1 MADADFVRD
10 AILKQSFARY
20 VEIHDEIASTN
31 DRATELALVA
41 ELNLPALVIAKL
53 QTAGRGRGAHKW
65 WSSPGALTFS
75 LVLDPSEMGIPA
87 SDWPRLS
94 LTTAV
99 AVCDALVLEL
109 GVKQD
114 AHSSERSGATRIA
127 IKWPNDVIFDGAKI
141 GGILI
146 ESRGTGVAKDR
157 LIVGI
162 GINVNNSWRLAPRSA
177 GPHGIALCDATFR
190 KHELQSVLL
199 RVLNALDS
207 RLRQLAEN
215 DKGLPHTWS
224 HLCWL
229 TEQEVEVENRG
240 QWTEGVCLGI
250 AEDGAL
256 IVENVFGTHRFISGS
271 VRAL

>member
-10 AILKQSFARY
+10 CVLAQSFVRH

-31 DRATELALVA
+31 DRAAELASVA
-41 ELNLPALVIAKL
+41 DLELPALIVAKM
-53 QTAGRGRGAHKW
+53 QTSGRGRGAHTW

-75 LVLDPSEMGIPA
+75 LLLDPSAIGIAA
-87 SDWPRLS
+87 SEWPRLS

-99 AVCDALVLEL
+99 AVCDALMLEL
-109 GVKQD
+109 GEKQD
-114 AHSSERSGATRIA
+114 THSSGRSGATRVA
-127 IKWPNDVIFDGAKI
+127 IKWPNDVILDGAKV

-146 ESRGTGVAKDR
+146 ESRGAGAAKNR
-157 LIVGI
+157 LVVGI
-162 GINVNNSWRLAPRSA
+162 GINVNNSWRSAPRSA

-190 KHELQSVLL
+190 KHEIQPVLL
-199 RVLNALDS
+199 RVLSALDS
-207 RLRQLAEN
+207 RLRQLAAN
-215 DKGLPHTWS
+215 DKSLSDTWS

-256 IVENVFGTHRFISGS
+256 IVENVFGSTLR
-271 VRAL
+271 

>member
-10 AILKQSFARY
+10 CVLAQSFVRH

-31 DRATELALVA
+31 DRAAELAPDVDL
-41 ELNLPALVIAKL
+41 ELPALIVAKM
-53 QTAGRGRGAHKW
+53 QTAGRGRGDHSW

-75 LVLDPSEMGIPA
+75 LVLNPSTMGIAA

-99 AVCDALVLEL
+99 AVCDAIALEL
-109 GVKQD
+109 GGKQD
-114 AHSSERSGATRIA
+114 AQSIERSGSTRVA
-127 IKWPNDVIFDGAKI
+127 LKWPNDIILDGAKI

-162 GINVNNSWRLAPRSA
+162 GINVNNSWRSAPRSA

-207 RLRQLAEN
+207 RLRQLAAD
-215 DKGLPHTWS
+215 DKSLPSTWS
-224 HLCWL
+224 NLCWL

-240 QWTEGVCLGI
+240 QWTDGVCLGI

-256 IVENVFGTHRFISGS
+256 VVENVFGTHRFVSGS